1 MLFLWIR
8 LTQYCSFVDI
18 TADNQHE
25 WKWSDSKQPVDGTG
39 PKFAVFVLHQ
49 YQEGITEK
57 GCMFAESMVTN
68 TAPKQRQTD
77 SQFLH
82 KKNPSIATT
91 VDKEQE
97 WKRCH
102 SKHLVQV
109 IGATVWFLF
118 DGNQYSKKRKISND
132 FVVSSNYYGNEQQ
145 LH

>member
-25 WKWSDSKQPVDGTG
+25 WKWSDSKQPVDVTG

-68 TAPKQRQTD
+68 TAPQQRQTD

-82 KKNPSIATT
+82 KEKPI
-91 VDKEQE
+91 
-97 WKRCH
+97 H
-102 SKHLVQV
+102 SH
-109 IGATVWFLF
+109 
-118 DGNQYSKKRKISND
+118 
-132 FVVSSNYYGNEQQ
+132 
-145 LH
+145 HC